1 MKRAQPTTCS
11 GTAPCPAECC
21 GSTAPSG
28 PPGLDDGRMNL
39 HCPRNEDYALRYASN
54 QASQAHGERNDAD
67 LHCSR
72 TRDGRH
78 FAAAG
83 SLAPIAAQE
92 GATAANPY
100 NLPPT
105 HFGSE
110 NPQAVHAFDVA
121 PGFADA
127 PVADN
132 PQAPDAKA
140 VGQQV
145 CTACHSKESQVFA
158 HTTHALGMQVEIGR
172 AHV

>member
-1 MKRAQPTTCS
+1 MGD
-11 GTAPCPAECC
+11 GTMRIFIAV
-21 GSTAPSG
+21 
-28 PPGLDDGRMNL
+28 GLVTVGI
-39 HCPRNEDYALRYASN
+39 
-54 QASQAHGERNDAD
+54 
-67 LHCSR
+67 
-72 TRDGRH
+72 

-110 NPQAVHAFDVA
+110 NPQTVHAFDVT

-127 PVADN
+127 PLADH
-132 PQAPDAKA
+132 PQAPHAKP

-145 CTACHSKESQVFA
+145 CPPRPPQETQLFA
-158 HTTHALGMQVEIGR
+158 PHP
-172 AHV
+172 

>member
-1 MKRAQPTTCS
+1 MGN
-11 GTAPCPAECC
+11 GTMRFFIAV
-21 GSTAPSG
+21 
-28 PPGLDDGRMNL
+28 GLVTVGI
-39 HCPRNEDYALRYASN
+39 
-54 QASQAHGERNDAD
+54 
-67 LHCSR
+67 
-72 TRDGRH
+72 

-100 NLPPT
+100 NLPAT

-110 NPQAVHAFDVA
+110 NAQAVHAFDVA

-132 PQAPDAKA
+132 PQAHDAKT

-145 CTACHSKESQVFA
+145 CTDCHSKESQVFA
-158 HTTHALGMQVEIGR
+158 HTTHALGMQVAFTANPEAPTSEAERSEEHTSELQSLMRISY
-172 AHV
+172 AVFCLKKK

>member
-1 MKRAQPTTCS
+1 MGN
-11 GTAPCPAECC
+11 GTMRIFIAV
-21 GSTAPSG
+21 
-28 PPGLDDGRMNL
+28 GLVTVGI
-39 HCPRNEDYALRYASN
+39 
-54 QASQAHGERNDAD
+54 
-67 LHCSR
+67 
-72 TRDGRH
+72 

-100 NLPPT
+100 HLPPT

-132 PQAPDAKA
+132 PQEPDAQT

-145 CTACHSKESQVFA
+145 CTARAEERRVGKESVSTCRFRGSQYN
-158 HTTHALGMQVEIGR
+158 EKK
-172 AHV
+172 

>member
-1 MKRAQPTTCS
+1 MGN
-11 GTAPCPAECC
+11 GTMRIFIAV
-21 GSTAPSG
+21 
-28 PPGLDDGRMNL
+28 GLVTVGI
-39 HCPRNEDYALRYASN
+39 
-54 QASQAHGERNDAD
+54 
-67 LHCSR
+67 
-72 TRDGRH
+72 

-100 NLPPT
+100 HLPPT

-110 NPQAVHAFDVA
+110 NPQTVHAFDVA

-132 PQAPDAKA
+132 PQAPDAKT

-145 CTACHSKESQVFA
+145 CTACHSQEKSGNADCRERIRPSERHPVG
-158 HTTHALGMQVEIGR
+158 TEYKK
-172 AHV
+172 